1 MPHNEAVLM
10 SEQNPINF
18 TIVADENDSSPRIYA
33 NFCNVAHTPFDV
45 TLTFCEIMPLSQK
58 DIESAKNDKTVRAPV
73 RAEIVVPLP
82 VVPTL
87 IASLQEHI
95 RAYNE
100 SSTQTIKPENPI
112 H

>member
-58 DIESAKNDKTVRAPV
+58 DIESAKKDQTVRAPV

-95 RAYNE
+95 RAYND
-100 SSTQTIKPENPI
+100 SSVQTIKPEKPI